1 MRILLASDGYVYQ
14 TNGVANVVVSLKEG
28 LREAGH
34 EVKVLALANDLHSRR
49 EGEDYF
55 IRSAPSLFYP
65 DVRVSFVNRHPL
77 LRELE
82 EWHPDLI
89 HLHTEASVARMA
101 YRLAKKTGAPL
112 VMTTHTDYA
121 HYLFGKRKD
130 SRAVRKLMTAW
141 GKLVYQPADR
151 VIAPSEKARHFA
163 QLACVSDRV
172 TVIPNGIPL
181 SRYQRP
187 VSPEERAA
195 LFEKWGLSDQGCT
208 MVMITRMSRE
218 KNIEEILRY
227 LPGLMR
233 REPRAQLILVG
244 DGPDRER
251 LERLSRE
258 LELTAHV
265 RFTGRIRPE
274 EVYLYYAMGDLF
286 VSASTFEVHSL
297 SYLEAMAGGL
307 PLLCRDDPCLLGV
320 LADGENGRIYRTEET
335 FLDAAAEILGNPA
348 LRQRMREEALSR
360 IQGFS
365 EEQFIRNTIQ
375 LYTSLC
381 REKEEDCQAGE
392 KRV

>member
-1 MRILLASDGYVYQ
+1 MKILLASDGYVYQ

-34 EVKVLALANDLHSRR
+34 EVRVLALANDRHSRR

-55 IRSAPSLFYP
+55 IRSFPSVFYP

-82 EWHPDLI
+82 AWHPDLI

-101 YRLAKKTGAPL
+101 YHLAEKTGAPL

-130 SRAVRKLMTAW
+130 TRAARKLMTAW

-163 QLACVSDRV
+163 QLASVSDRV

-195 LFEKWGLSDQGCT
+195 LFEKWGLSDNGCT
-208 MVMITRMSRE
+208 LVMITRLSRE

-227 LPGLMR
+227 LPELMR

-251 LERLSRE
+251 LEHLSRE
-258 LELTAHV
+258 LALTAHV

-274 EVYLYYAMGDLF
+274 EVYRYYAMGDLF

-307 PLLCRDDPCLLGV
+307 PLLCREDPCLLGV

-348 LRQRMREEALSR
+348 LRQRMREAALSR
-360 IQGFS
+360 IQAFS
-365 EEQFIRNTIQ
+365 EAQFIRNTIQ

>member
-1 MRILLASDGYVYQ
+1 MKILLASDGYVYQ

-34 EVKVLALANDLHSRR
+34 EVRVLALANGRHSRR

-55 IRSAPSLFYP
+55 IRSFPSVFYP

-82 EWHPDLI
+82 AWRPDLI

-101 YRLAKKTGAPL
+101 YHLAEKTGAPL

-130 SRAVRKLMTAW
+130 TRAARKLMTAW

-163 QLACVSDRV
+163 QLASVSDRV

-195 LFEKWGLSDQGCT
+195 LFEKWGLSDNGCT
-208 MVMITRMSRE
+208 LVMITRLSRE

-227 LPGLMR
+227 LPELMR

-251 LERLSRE
+251 LEHLSRE
-258 LELTAHV
+258 LALTAHV

-274 EVYLYYAMGDLF
+274 EVYRYYAMGDLF

-307 PLLCRDDPCLLGV
+307 PLLCREDPCLLGV

-348 LRQRMREEALSR
+348 LRQRMREAALSR
-360 IQGFS
+360 IQAFS
-365 EEQFIRNTIQ
+365 EAQFIRNTIQ